1 MAAIASPAPTGS
13 GPQAFLRAHGWAV
26 GVYVLL
32 VALLLLARGVH
43 SSFGSYDIQS
53 LALGALPLVLAAAAQ
68 TVVVIG
74 GGIDLSIGAQMAVWN
89 VVAARF
95 MDGRSFGTA
104 VALSVGILLAGAV
117 AGSING
123 LLVTISRV
131 PDIIVTLATSF
142 VFGGL
147 ALYVL
152 GQPGGSAPAT
162 FTAIAGGQTVS
173 AWVPNALIAAVVCL
187 VVIWVP
193 LRRTRLVLAIYA
205 IGSDRTAAF
214 RSGVDVART
223 RIAAYFIAGV
233 FSALGG
239 LSLTATTGIGDPLAG
254 SLYTLLGVSAIV
266 LGGVSLAGGRGGLMG
281 PVAAAFVLTLLP
293 TVLIFMGIDS
303 NYSQVIQG
311 AMLVLVVMAGGLATL
326 RRRPT

>member
-1 MAAIASPAPTGS
+1 MAAIASAAPRRG
-13 GPQAFLRAHGWAV
+13 GALGFLRTHAWAV

-32 VALLLLARGVH
+32 VALLVLARGVH
-43 SSFGSYDIQS
+43 SSFGAFDIQS

-68 TVVVIG
+68 AVVVIG
-74 GGIDLSIGAQMAVWN
+74 GGIDLSVGAQMAVWN
-89 VVAARF
+89 VVAART
-95 MDGRSFGTA
+95 METASFALA
-104 VALSVGILLAGAV
+104 VVIIVAGAIG
-117 AGSING
+117 GSLNG
-123 LLVTISRV
+123 LLVTLSHV

-142 VFGGL
+142 VFGGV

-152 GQPGGSAPAT
+152 GQPGGAAPAT
-162 FTAIAGGQTVS
+162 FTAMATGQTIS
-173 AWVPNALIAAVVCL
+173 SWIPNALITLVICLAVV
-187 VVIWVP
+187 WVP
-193 LRRTRLVLAIYA
+193 VSRTRLGLAIYA

-223 RIAAYFIAGV
+223 RIAAYFVSGI
-233 FSALGG
+233 FCALGG
-239 LSLTATTGIGDPLAG
+239 LSLTATTGIGDPLSG

-266 LGGVSLAGGRGGLMG
+266 LGGVSLAGGRGGLLG

-311 AMLVLVVMAGGLATL
+311 SLLVLVVMAGGLAAL
-326 RRRPT
+326 RRRNA